1 VLLPCFLPADQ
12 YRLCPA
18 NSPLTEECFQKMPL
32 KFAEPA
38 EHRALYKDK
47 NVSIPATIVPD
58 SVTVRGARHTPSV
71 QRNTQSLSPID
82 LPCQGRCWAD

>member
-38 EHRALYKDK
+38 GHTVLYKDK

-58 SVTVRGARHTPSV
+58 SVTVRGARHTPRV
-71 QRNTQSLSPID
+71 QHIIHTPLRYMHSLARANV
-82 LPCQGRCWAD
+82 C